1 MHLSRQSKLS
11 STVRCPICGQ
21 AFLIFA
27 QSGTRSVDTLS
38 LRVIEHALRSHHSR
52 RDQSNVHPE
61 RTFNIP
67 SWSGAQP
74 YEASAS
80 LGSLLDS
87 AI

>member
-1 MHLSRQSKLS
+1 MHMSRQSRLS

-27 QSGTRSVDTLS
+27 ESGPRSVDTMS
-38 LRVIEHALRSHHSR
+38 LPVIEHALRTHHSR
-52 RDQSNVHPE
+52 RRETNVHPE

-67 SWSGAQP
+67 SWTGAQP
-74 YEASAS
+74 YVASAS
-80 LGSLLDS
+80 LNNLLDS